1 MMKFFFMYIWLLHEK
16 LVPLV
21 LVLLGLVPIF

>member
-1 MMKFFFMYIWLLHEK
+1 MYIWLLHEK